1 MAPVISEY
9 MGRLM
14 LAGYNQKFRKE
25 ILEKALRIYDQMV
38 KNDFEGAQP
47 IFRPKDWQK
56 IERRKNKEK
65 KKNNWANK
73 GGHIAPIF
81 VPPTPNGELAKIL
94 RNVADCDAEAG
105 VKFKIV
111 ETGGRAVKTQ
121 LQKPN
126 PTETAGCDE
135 PDCLACRTGRGDGGN
150 CHSTGANYAVE
161 CQLCPDGAKGLYLG
175 ETSRNLYSRGVEH
188 QERYRNG
195 SSKSFMVKHQQRQ
208 HRGLAGLY
216 TAKVTANTRDCLT
229 RQVREAVEIRR
240 CQVPVLNTKTEWHQP
255 PLWQVQNEIYRG

>member
-1 MAPVISEY
+1 
-9 MGRLM
+9 M
-14 LAGYNQKFRKE
+14 LKDSQ
-25 ILEKALRIYDQMV
+25 
-38 KNDFEGAQP
+38 EGIRP
-47 IFRPKDWQK
+47 IFRHKDWQK
-56 IERRKNKEK
+56 VERRKENEIR
-65 KKNNWANK
+65 KNNWASR
-73 GGHIAPIF
+73 GGHVAPIF
-81 VPPTPNGELAKIL
+81 VPPTPNGELAARL
-94 RNVADCDAEAG
+94 RQIANNEAEAG
-105 VKFKIV
+105 VEFKIV
-111 ETGGRAVKTQ
+111 ETGGRTMKKQ
-121 LQKPN
+121 FQKSN
-126 PTETAGCDE
+126 PMEMAGCEDGN
-135 PDCLACRTGRGDGGN
+135 CLPCRTGRGDGGR
-150 CHSTGANYAVE
+150 CHSSGVNYAVE